1 MYPNIITD
9 TWEYNVPYIN
19 KLLDL
24 GTLDEDE
31 FKTVFNYSDP
41 ECHHNYM
48 QLLALGILIQSWSI
62 QVTEYGDS
70 LRIETDENNESI
82 SFTFYI

>member
-9 TWEYNVPYIN
+9 TGEYNVPYIN

-31 FKTVFNYSDP
+31 FKRVFNDSDP

-48 QLLALGILIQSWSI
+48 QLLALGILIQSGSI